1 MPITLH
7 LAQSGGEVAT
17 IARTGGGRTPV
28 EYLEWLGV
36 LGPDLLAAHC
46 ILASDADLR
55 LMAGIGATVLNCP
68 RTYARA
74 GVTAAYSRFRKH
86 GVRTLVATDGYNM
99 DLLSELNAAAL
110 ISKCTEGRAD
120 VATSRDLIGAVTR
133 DAADALARPD
143 LGRIEPGAT
152 ADLTAV
158 SLRSPLLQPV
168 HDPLKA
174 VVALASRADVDIVM
188 VDGRLLVE
196 EGRYLLGDE
205 DAITAAGTAAVDAI
219 RSRPE
224 VHGAFAD

>member
-1 MPITLH
+1 
-7 LAQSGGEVAT
+7 
-17 IARTGGGRTPV
+17 
-28 EYLEWLGV
+28 
-36 LGPDLLAAHC
+36 
-46 ILASDADLR
+46 
-55 LMAGIGATVLNCP
+55 MAGIGATVLNCP

-158 SLRSPLLQPV
+158 SLRSPLLRPV

-174 VVALASRADVDIVM
+174 VVALASRADVDIVINAQL
-188 VDGRLLVE
+188 RLAPFYRSLGFDVE
-196 EGRYLLGDE
+196 GVPYDE
-205 DAITAAGTAAVDAI
+205 DGIEHVAMRRRAGILATGGGRSTAEPMMNERRAG
-219 RSRPE
+219 
-224 VHGAFAD
+224 